1 MRKTIEMPALQWFGR
16 LHAPIELFPL
26 FFAHTLH
33 FPAMPY
39 ALGIIGAGNMAE
51 AIARGILSKQVLRP
65 SEMIAADTATAR
77 RELFTSELKIKAVDD
92 NAAVAGDAQTILL
105 SVKPQHMAAALAA
118 IAPIMS
124 PKTLI
129 VSIAAGISTAFIEKH
144 LGGGD
149 EGGGKNWRVI
159 RTMPNTPMLV
169 GEGMVAM
176 AAGAHATKDDLAAA
190 RKLFEAAA
198 EVIEVA
204 EDKMDTVT
212 AVSGSGPAYFF
223 LLVEQM
229 IRAAEEL
236 GMTSEQARLLA
247 TKTAAGAAKMLAT
260 SADAPQDL
268 RRKVTSPGGTTEAA
282 VTHMTKQNWPQI
294 TVDAI
299 KAAEKRGKE
308 LGQ

>member
-1 MRKTIEMPALQWFGR
+1 
-16 LHAPIELFPL
+16 
-26 FFAHTLH
+26 
-33 FPAMPY
+33 MPY

-65 SEMIAADTATAR
+65 SEMIAADTAPPR
-77 RELFTSELKIKAVDD
+77 RELFANELKIRCVED
-92 NAAVAGDAQTILL
+92 NPTVAGDAQTILL

-118 IAPIMS
+118 IAPVMS
-124 PKTLI
+124 PRTLI

-144 LGGGD
+144 LGGGAG
-149 EGGGKNWRVI
+149 GGGKNWRVV

-169 GEGMVAM
+169 GEGMVAI
-176 AAGAHATKDDLAAA
+176 AAGAHATPDDLAAA
-190 RKLFEAAA
+190 RKLFQAAA
-198 EVIEVA
+198 EVIEVT

-223 LLVEQM
+223 FLVEQM
-229 IRAAEEL
+229 IRAAMEL
-236 GMTSEQARLLA
+236 GMTPDQAKLLA

-260 SADAPQDL
+260 SADPPDVL

-282 VTHMTKQNWPQI
+282 ITHMTKQHWDQI

-299 KAAEKRGKE
+299 KAAQRRGKE

>member
-1 MRKTIEMPALQWFGR
+1 MPPQYT
-16 LHAPIELFPL
+16 PP
-26 FFAHTLH
+26 
-33 FPAMPY
+33 MPY

-51 AIARGILSKQVLRP
+51 AIARGILNKQVLRP
-65 SEMIAADTATAR
+65 SDMIAADTATAR
-77 RELFTSELKIKAVDD
+77 RELFANELKIKSLDD
-92 NAAVAGDAQTILL
+92 NAAVAGDANTILL

-118 IAPIMS
+118 IAPVMS

-144 LGGGD
+144 LGD
-149 EGGGKNWRVI
+149 GKKWRVI

-176 AAGAHATKDDLAAA
+176 AAGTHATREDLAAA

-229 IRAAEEL
+229 MRAAQEL
-236 GMTSEQARLLA
+236 GMTPEQAKLLA
-247 TKTAAGAAKMLAT
+247 TKTAAGAARMLAT
-260 SADAPQDL
+260 SADAPDVL

-282 VTHMTKQNWPQI
+282 ITHMTKQNWPQI

-299 KAAEKRGKE
+299 KAAERRGKE

>member
-1 MRKTIEMPALQWFGR
+1 
-16 LHAPIELFPL
+16 
-26 FFAHTLH
+26 
-33 FPAMPY
+33 MPY

-51 AIARGILSKQVLRP
+51 AIARGILSKQVLRAG
-65 SEMIAADTATAR
+65 EMIAADTAAAR

-118 IAPIMS
+118 IAPVMS

-144 LGGGD
+144 LGGG
-149 EGGGKNWRVI
+149 GGGSGSGGGASKNWRVI
-159 RTMPNTPMLV
+159 RTMPNTPILV

-176 AAGAHATKDDLAAA
+176 AAGAHATREDLAAA

-236 GMTSEQARLLA
+236 GMTAEQARLLA
-247 TKTAAGAAKMLAT
+247 TKTAAGAAKMIAT
-260 SADAPQDL
+260 SADAPEIL

-282 VTHMTKQNWPQI
+282 ITHMTKQNWPQI

-299 KAAEKRGKE
+299 KAAERRGKE